1 MVVLFKSIEDNYFV
15 NVIEW
20 FKFHDVNY
28 HIIDLEKIELN
39 NFEISFV
46 NEKLKINLKTEKL
59 NFSFDEVSCF
69 WYRSGKIRIQ
79 KLKISN
85 VNFNLK
91 VANSYFRLEQEM
103 LIDFIYSEI
112 QKKSIGFTSRYPVNK
127 LVQLKTACDVGL
139 KIPDSIICSNKN
151 NILNILD
158 ESSIITKAIQENIFT
173 VYKNSLFFQRV
184 QRIKLNEIRNFSN
197 TMFQNLIDKEVE
209 IRTFYIENKFYS
221 IGFCCNDENID
232 MRDSYQNQ
240 NQNHFKLKLPVNI
253 EKKIN
258 SLMIKLNLISGSID
272 LIYSKTGEYY
282 FLEVN
287 SEGQYDWL
295 SKLGGY
301 NLDCEIANYIINRE
315 SIQLLK

>member
-240 NQNHFKLKLPVNI
+240 NHFKLKLPVNI

>member
-20 FKFHDVNY
+20 FKIHDVNY
-28 HIIDLEKIELN
+28 LIIDLEKIELN

-69 WYRSGKIRIQ
+69 WYRSSKIRIQ

-91 VANSYFRLEQEM
+91 VANSYFQLEQEM

-184 QRIKLNEIRNFSN
+184 QRIKLNETRNFSN

-221 IGFCCNDENID
+221 IGFYCNDENID
-232 MRDSYQNQ
+232 MRDSYQ

-258 SLMIKLNLISGSID
+258 TLMIKLNLISGSID

-301 NLDCEIANYIINRE
+301 NLDYEIANYIINRE